1 VLFATFVTLAGVVS
15 DLVTRGRVHRVYLWG
30 GALIISVPVGLVV
43 SGTGAWHALAL
54 WLTT

>member
-30 GALIISVPVGLVV
+30 GALIISVPVRLVV